1 MLGLKDRS
9 QVEEYLYRV
18 CEISFCESEAEDQFE
33 TTEGKVIDLC
43 HLHYN
48 LIASETL
55 W

>member
-1 MLGLKDRS
+1 MLGLKSRQ

-18 CEISFCESEAEDQFE
+18 CEISSCELETEDQFE
-33 TTEGKVIDLC
+33 TVEGKLIDLC

-48 LIASETL
+48 QIASQVL